1 MLGERLTDTLQVD
14 TPKRDNKHPRHFF
27 IRKYSP
33 TPDNPPP
40 PLGNFLTGQTGQMSP
55 YAPIPSLARF
65 SNTIELQINSFA
77 HLWLVSTVTKFYI
90 SI

>member
-14 TPKRDNKHPRHFF
+14 PPKRDNKHPRHFF
-27 IRKYSP
+27 IRKSSP

>member
-33 TPDNPPP
+33 T